1 MKTSTSI
8 LKYLNEEGR
17 SGELPLNVL
26 REFQEFEK
34 GIAQEMK
41 SYDEL
46 PSFAAYAMKSFTKI
60 EMFCLALM
68 LEKYPEVLNC
78 HKDVMN
84 LFGKDEAFDDG
95 ITVSSWI
102 YFNFPVEKN
111 GEAIASLALK
121 QLTPEIASVISPF
134 VTEMLNSRLG
144 LYEVIY
150 DRQESCQLKELFTGK
165 EVILSQTLGG
175 ARRGAISL
183 VRVFSVEGENYIF
196 GHSSEWPANK
206 KAQLLGMVEAKMSLY
221 FPNKDIIKSY
231 EAMMRIAGPYWFSI
245 VGSDC
250 EGDILN
256 PDYCFKFY
264 KKH

>member
-1 MKTSTSI
+1 MKTNTTI
-8 LKYLNEEGR
+8 LKFLNDQGR

-34 GIAQEMK
+34 TIAQTMK

-46 PSFAAYAMKSFTKI
+46 PSFAAHAMKCFTKI

-68 LEKYPEVLNC
+68 SEEYPGVLKC
-78 HKDVMN
+78 HKDIMN

-95 ITVSSWI
+95 ITISSWI

-111 GEAIASLALK
+111 GEVIASLALK
-121 QLTPEIASVISPF
+121 QLPPEIAVDVTPF
-134 VTEMLNSRLG
+134 VSEMLNSRLG
-144 LYEVIY
+144 LYEVIN
-150 DRQESCQLKELFTGK
+150 DRHESCHLKEFFTGK
-165 EVILSQTLGG
+165 EVILNQTLGG
-175 ARRGAISL
+175 AGRGAVAL
-183 VRVFSVEGENYIF
+183 VRVFNLEGKNYIF
-196 GHSSEWPANK
+196 GDPIEWPANEK
-206 KAQLLGMVEAKMSLY
+206 VTLFGMVEKKMSFY

-231 EAMMRIAGPYWFSI
+231 DTMMRIAGPYWFSI
-245 VGSDC
+245 IGRDYS
-250 EGDILN
+250 GDILN